1 MLSRPSIIIAFGITL
16 LFFAGCSTQ
25 STLEKNWGSSFE
37 SVKVNQ
43 IANPEA
49 SENLEPVVGLDGQ
62 LAEQNME
69 SYRQG
74 CKGDQSTT
82 YNLRLGDIEGIGA
95 K

>member
-1 MLSRPSIIIAFGITL
+1 MLSRPSIIIAFSVTL
-16 LFFAGCSTQ
+16 LLFAGCTH
-25 STLEKNWGSSFE
+25 STLDENWGSSYE
-37 SVKVNQ
+37 AAKVNQ

-49 SENLEPVVGLDGQ
+49 SENLDPVVGLDGQ

-74 CKGDQSTT
+74 CEGEKSTT
-82 YNLRLGDIEGIGA
+82 YNLRLGGIEGIGA

>member
-1 MLSRPSIIIAFGITL
+1 MLSRPSIIIAFSITL
-16 LFFAGCSTQ
+16 LLFAGCSTQ
-25 STLEKNWGSSFE
+25 STLDTNWGNSCEAF
-37 SVKVNQ
+37 KVNQ

-49 SENLEPVVGLDGQ
+49 SENLDPVDGLDGQ

-74 CKGDQSTT
+74 CEGEKSTT
-82 YNLRLGDIEGIGA
+82 YNLRLGGIVGIGA

>member
-1 MLSRPSIIIAFGITL
+1 MLSRSSIIIVFSITL
-16 LFFAGCSTQ
+16 LLFAGCTH
-25 STLEKNWGSSFE
+25 STLEKNWGNSYE
-37 SVKVNQ
+37 AAKVNQ

-49 SENLEPVVGLDGQ
+49 SENLDPVVGLDGQ

-74 CKGDQSTT
+74 SKGEKSTT
-82 YNLRLGDIEGIGA
+82 YNLRLGGIEGIGA